1 MKTLNKVIATVCASV
16 LAAGTV
22 VAGGHGSVADFYKG
36 KTVELY
42 IGYDPGGGYDTYA
55 RLLARHIG
63 KHIPGNPD
71 VVPKNMPGAGSVK
84 LTNWLWEGAPKDGT
98 VFGAISRGAPFEPV
112 LGNDKAKFRANKFN
126 WVGSAN
132 NEVSVCATMKR
143 NGITNWEQLKTQ
155 ELTVG
160 GNGSGSDTEQFPKLM
175 NAVLGT
181 KFKVIG
187 PYGGGSDI
195 VKAMEAGELGGRCG
209 WSWSSVKGTKAD
221 LLASGELVLLMQM
234 SGSKHPELP
243 DVPLVMDLAKSK
255 EERQMLNLIFARQ
268 ALGRP
273 YVAPPDIPADRAK
286 ALQDAFVATVNDPA
300 FIAEAKKMDLELSP
314 LSGDEVAALVAESYD
329 TPQAVIDRAI
339 DAIR

>member
-36 KTVELY
+36 KTIELY

-55 RLLARHIG
+55 RLVARHIG

-84 LTNWLWEGAPKDGT
+84 LANWLWEAAPKDGT

-112 LGNDKAKFRANKFN
+112 LGNDKAKFKANKYT

-221 LLASGELVLLMQM
+221 LLASGDLVLLMQM

-243 DVPLVMDLAKSK
+243 NVPLVMDLAKSK

-273 YVAPPDIPADRAK
+273 YVAPPDVPADRAK
-286 ALQDAFVATVNDPA
+286 ALQDAFMAMVNDPA

-339 DAIR
+339 EAIR

>member
-286 ALQDAFVATVNDPA
+286 ALQDAFIATVNDPA

>member
-126 WVGSAN
+126 WVGSSN

-221 LLASGELVLLMQM
+221 LLASGDLVLLMQM

-286 ALQDAFVATVNDPA
+286 ALKDAFMATVNDPE

-339 DAIR
+339 EAIR

>member
-55 RLLARHIG
+55 RLVARHIG
-63 KHIPGNPD
+63 KHIPGNPN

-84 LTNWLWEGAPKDGT
+84 LANWLWEAAPKDGT

-112 LGNDKAKFRANKFN
+112 LGNDKAKFKANKYT
-126 WVGSAN
+126 WIGSAN
-132 NEVSVCATMKR
+132 NEVSVCATMKK

-209 WSWSSVKGTKAD
+209 WSWSSVKATKAD
-221 LLASGELVLLMQM
+221 LLASGDLVLLMQM

-243 DVPLVMDLAKSK
+243 NVPLVMDLAKTK

-273 YVAPPDIPADRAK
+273 FLAPPDLPADRAK
-286 ALQDAFVATVNDPA
+286 ALQDAFMAMVNDPA
-300 FIAEAKKMDLELSP
+300 FLAEAKKMDLELSP
-314 LSGDEVAALVAESYD
+314 LSGAEVAALVAESYD
-329 TPQAVIDRAI
+329 TPQAVVDRAI
-339 DAIR
+339 AAIR

>member
-221 LLASGELVLLMQM
+221 LLASGEIVLLMQM

-286 ALQDAFVATVNDPA
+286 ALQDAFIATVNDPA

>member
-55 RLLARHIG
+55 RLVARHIG
-63 KHIPGNPD
+63 KHIPGNPN

-84 LTNWLWEGAPKDGT
+84 LANWLWEAAPKDGT

-112 LGNDKAKFRANKFN
+112 LGNDKAKFKANKYT

-132 NEVSVCATMKR
+132 NEVSVCATMKK

-187 PYGGGSDI
+187 PYCGGADI

-209 WSWSSVKGTKAD
+209 WSWSSVKATKAD
-221 LLASGELVLLMQM
+221 LLASGDLVLLMQM

-243 DVPLVMDLAKSK
+243 NVPLVMDLAKTK

-273 YVAPPDIPADRAK
+273 FLAPPDLPADRAK
-286 ALQDAFVATVNDPA
+286 ALQDAFMAMVNDPA
-300 FIAEAKKMDLELSP
+300 FLAEAKKMDLELAP
-314 LSGDEVAALVAESYD
+314 LSGAEVAALVAESYD
-329 TPQAVIDRAI
+329 TPQAVVDRAI
-339 DAIR
+339 AAIR

>member
-55 RLLARHIG
+55 RLVARHIG
-63 KHIPGNPD
+63 KHIPGNPN

-84 LTNWLWEGAPKDGT
+84 LANWLWEAAPKDGT

-112 LGNDKAKFRANKFN
+112 LGNDKAKFKANKYT

-132 NEVSVCATMKR
+132 NEVSVCATMKK

-209 WSWSSVKGTKAD
+209 WSWSSVKATKAD
-221 LLASGELVLLMQM
+221 LLASGDLVLLMQM

-243 DVPLVMDLAKSK
+243 NVPLVMDLAKTK

-273 YVAPPDIPADRAK
+273 FLAPPDLPADRAK
-286 ALQDAFVATVNDPA
+286 ALQDAFMAMVNDPA
-300 FIAEAKKMDLELSP
+300 FLAEAKKMDLELSP
-314 LSGDEVAALVAESYD
+314 LSGAEVAALVAESYD
-329 TPQAVIDRAI
+329 TPQAVVDRAI
-339 DAIR
+339 AAIR

>member
-42 IGYDPGGGYDTYA
+42 IGYNPGGGYDTYA
-55 RLLARHIG
+55 RLVARHIG

-84 LTNWLWEGAPKDGT
+84 LANWLWEAAPKDGT

-112 LGNDKAKFRANKFN
+112 LGNDKAKFKSNKFT

-132 NEVSVCATMKR
+132 NEVSVCATMKS

-187 PYGGGSDI
+187 PYGGGADI

-221 LLASGELVLLMQM
+221 LLASGDLVLLMQM

-243 DVPLVMDLAKSK
+243 NVPLVMDLAKSK

-273 YVAPPDIPADRAK
+273 YVGPPDVPADRAK
-286 ALQDAFVATVNDPA
+286 ALQDAFVAMVNDPE

-314 LSGDEVAALVAESYD
+314 ISGAEVAALVNEAYD

-339 DAIR
+339 EAIR